1 MTGYGCYTL
10 TDGTKMIG
18 HFDDGICNRHA
29 KKLYPDGRVYI
40 GEFRNDVE
48 NGKGILID
56 GNKRIKGMWKD
67 AVLVDELVKHD
78 VNYFESIALTQY
90 SVLST
95 GFDKTK

>member
-95 GFDKTK
+95 GFDKSK

>member
-78 VNYFESIALTQY
+78 VNYYESIALTQY

-95 GFDKTK
+95 GFDKSK